1 MYACSNPATP
11 CGAAM
16 PPMRATIRN
25 SLRPTSACVEDRGEP
40 LKEFAQRSPQM
51 SDWNPNPVIDDP
63 RHDAARVIRAP
74 RGSELSCKNWIIEAA
89 YRMIQNNLDAE
100 VAED

>member
-1 MYACSNPATP
+1 
-11 CGAAM
+11 
-16 PPMRATIRN
+16 
-25 SLRPTSACVEDRGEP
+25 
-40 LKEFAQRSPQM
+40 M

-74 RGSELSCKNWIIEAA
+74 RGSKLSCKNWIIEAA

-100 VAED
+100 VAEDPANLVVYGGIGRAPAHSARLATIP